1 MFKAKKSL
9 SLLLLILAMIFAL
22 AACGNGETSE
32 SVEETTEE
40 TTETTKEESVAPE
53 EESSEDG
60 TYEGSAKGYGGDV
73 TVKVSLDGQ
82 EIKAIEAEAPDETS
96 TIGGAAIDEL
106 VEKVIAAQSTQ
117 IDGVAGATLTSDAF
131 FQAVDQAL
139 ESAGIDPTSLTPQGV
154 EEEEALELDQE
165 ADVVVIGAGGAGLT
179 AAITAAEEGK
189 TVIILEKAPNAGGNT
204 NRATGGMNAAET
216 HYQEEQGIEDTADIF
231 YEDTMKGGHDIND
244 PALVR
249 ILVDNSNDSIDWLDT
264 IDAHLSNVG
273 FAGGATN
280 ARSHRPVDEND
291 KIISVGPYLVEK
303 LLAKADEMDN
313 ITIIYNARVKEIMMA
328 DGGVAGGVKAD
339 TEDGELTVN
348 APAVVVAS
356 GGFGGSDEMITKY
369 RPDLQGYISTNAPTI
384 EGDAIVFLE
393 AIGADFVDMDQ
404 VQTHPT
410 VVQAD
415 GSLVSESLRGDGA
428 ILLNKEGVRFFDEM
442 GTRDAVSAAINE
454 ETDQT
459 AWLVVDQ
466 VMFDESNV
474 IQGYV
479 DRGLLMKFD
488 DAAGVAEFIGAEPQA
503 VEETFATWAQYMAD
517 GSDPDFNRQN
527 LDKMQSD
534 LAEGPYYVGP
544 VGPGIHHTMGGVKIN
559 ENAEV
564 LDIEGNPIPGVFA
577 AGEVTGGVHGGNRLG
592 GNAVTDIV
600 TFGRIAGASAAA
612 YEK

>member
-1 MFKAKKSL
+1 MLKGKKSL
-9 SLLLLILAMIFAL
+9 SLLLLILAMVFAL
-22 AACGNGETSE
+22 AACGDG
-32 SVEETTEE
+32 
-40 TTETTKEESVAPE
+40 
-53 EESSEDG
+53 ESSEDG

-73 TVKVSLDGQ
+73 SVKVSLDGE
-82 EIKAIEAEAPDETS
+82 EITDIQAEAPDETS
-96 TIGGAAIDEL
+96 TIGGAAVEEL
-106 VEKVIAAQSTQ
+106 VQKVIAAQSTQ
-117 IDGVAGATLTSDAF
+117 IDGVSGATLTSDAF
-131 FQAVDQAL
+131 FSAVNQAL
-139 ESAGIDPTSLTPQGV
+139 ESAGIDPASLTPAEV
-154 EEEEALELDQE
+154 EEEALELDQE
-165 ADVVVIGAGGAGLT
+165 ADVVVVGAGGAGLT

-189 TVIILEKAPNAGGNT
+189 TVILLEKAGNAGGNT

-216 HYQEEQGIEDTADIF
+216 HYQEEAGIEDSVDV
-231 YEDTMKGGHDIND
+231 YYDDTMKGGHEIND

-249 ILVDNSNDSIDWLDT
+249 ILVDNSNDSVDWLDT
-264 IDAHLSNVG
+264 IDAKLSDVG

-280 ARSHRPVDEND
+280 ARSHRPVDEEG
-291 KIISVGPYLVEK
+291 KIISVGPFLVEK
-303 LLAKADEMDN
+303 LLAKAESMDN
-313 ITIIYNARVKEIMMA
+313 ITIIYNARVGEILM
-328 DGGVAGGVKAD
+328 DGDVANGVTAE
-339 TEDGELTVN
+339 TEDGQLTVT
-348 APAVVVAS
+348 APAVVITS
-356 GGFGGSDEMITKY
+356 GGFGGSDEMVSKY

-384 EGDAIVFLE
+384 EGDAIAFLE

-410 VVQAD
+410 VVQSD
-415 GSLVSESLRGDGA
+415 GSLISESLRGDGA
-428 ILLNKEGVRFFDEM
+428 ILLNKEGTRFTDEM

-459 AWLVVDQ
+459 AWLIVDQ

-474 IQGYV
+474 VKGYV
-479 DRGLLMKFD
+479 DRGLLTKVD
-488 DAAGVAEFIGAEPQA
+488 DAAGVADFIGADAGA
-503 VEETFATWAQYMAD
+503 VEETFTSWAQYMAD
-517 GSDPDFNRQN
+517 GTDPDFDRQN

-564 LDIEGNPIPGVFA
+564 LDAEGNPIPGVFA

-600 TFGRIAGASAAA
+600 TFGRIAGASAAN